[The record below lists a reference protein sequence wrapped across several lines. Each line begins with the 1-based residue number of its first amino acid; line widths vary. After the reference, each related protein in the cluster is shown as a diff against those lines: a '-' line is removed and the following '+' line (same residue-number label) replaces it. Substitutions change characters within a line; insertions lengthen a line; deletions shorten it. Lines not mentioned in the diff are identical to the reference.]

1 MPVVKWS
8 VSGLLF
14 ASVLSSLGYCATPDR
29 ITGAL
34 NNGQTVALVGSVHR
48 QALPQFDQ
56 GPADPALQ
64 FGSIT
69 LLTFP
74 SVAQRNA
81 LTQLVSEQQDPHSRN
96 YHKWLTPEQ
105 WADRFGLSLN
115 DVARITDWLESE
127 GFSNVQVA
135 RGRNW
140 ITFSGTA
147 AQVASAF
154 NTEIHSYNV
163 NGQMHA
169 ANATALNIPAALSG
183 IVSGIRGLNDF
194 HLQPRVIHR
203 IRPNYHSSSLQAQF
217 LAPGDIATLYDI
229 NALYGASTPVDGTG
243 QKLAIIGQTDV
254 YLADINDFR
263 TGFGL
268 SSIGCTTN
276 ASGVIT
282 ACSDPH
288 LQYVVADNLTDPQH
302 PLTTGDLS
310 EADLDLEWSGA
321 VARGAQLVYVNA
333 PATFSGNNLVSGG
346 VWEAWYWAV
355 DNQLAPVI
363 SMSYGLCEFGNPNI
377 MDPTTGMAGS
387 DEVELQ
393 KANSFG
399 ITFVNSSGDTGATEC
414 DNQTT
419 SAEGNL
425 AVGGYAAAYPAS
437 SPEVTGTGGNSISV
451 AELNDGTYWGKNNG
465 TNGGSVL
472 DPPGYIPEQAWND
485 DAELAA
491 FCAADPSNSLCK
503 QGGQNP
509 ARGWIPITNATTAQA
524 DIGISASG
532 GGSSNC
538 AMQNSEFTACVSGF
552 PKPAWQTV
560 KIPGQSNARFTPDV
574 SFLASPNFPGYVF
587 CTELSELNQAGTGSS
602 CATGVGNSVDKY
614 NSIIGG
620 TSVSAPIF
628 AGIVTLL
635 NQSLNST
642 GLGNVNPTLYRLAAS
657 PSNGAFHQVISG
669 SNVVAC
675 KPGTPGSPQPTALD
689 CPSGTSPQT
698 TGMQASN
705 ADAITGYNLV
715 SGLGSVDVNKLAIA
729 WAAATTVNF
738 SLSAS
743 TPSPASISAGNSTT
757 STITVT
763 PQNGF
768 TGTVA
773 FSCPSAPT
781 GVTCTANSVAG
792 GTGTT
797 TLTIATQPD
806 IAANIYTLTVTGSSG
821 GASSSTSV
829 AITVTATTQSF
840 TLVSNPTIGTLSVR
854 HGSSV
859 PINLVVTS
867 NNGFVTSTG
876 GNSQAV
882 LPLSYSCSG
891 LPSQANCLFNPN
903 SPTAAGTV
911 TLTITTIAPTVGR
924 LQPFID
930 GNRRIFYA
938 ALVPGLFGLILLSG
952 TRRRS
957 LRGIHRFGLVAIL
970 ALSTLW
976 LGSCGKSSNSSN
988 SDPGTPAG
996 NYSITVNATT
1006 GGAKPIANSF
1016 SFILNVT
1023 N

>member
-8 VSGLLF
+8 VSSLLF
-14 ASVLSSLGYCATPDR
+14 ASVLASVAYSATPDR

-34 NNGQTVALVGSVHR
+34 NNGQTVALAGTVYR
-48 QALPQFDQ
+48 QAIPKFDQ

-69 LLTFP
+69 LLTLP
-74 SVAQRNA
+74 SVAQRKA
-81 LTQLVSEQQDPHSRN
+81 LAQLVSEQQDPHSPN
-96 YHKWLTPEQ
+96 YHKWLRPEQ

-115 DVARITDWLESE
+115 DVARITDWLQSE
-127 GFSNVQVA
+127 GFSNIQVA

-147 AQVASAF
+147 AEIASAF
-154 NTEIHSYNV
+154 RTEIHGYNV
-163 NGQMHA
+163 NGQMHV
-169 ANATALNIPAALSG
+169 ANATALNIPAALGG

-203 IRPNYHSSSLQAQF
+203 IRPNYYSSSLQAEY

-229 NALYGASTPVDGTG
+229 NTLYKASTPIDGTG

-254 YLADINDFR
+254 YLSDINDFR

-276 ASGVIT
+276 ASGVIA

-288 LQYVVADNLTDPQH
+288 LQYVVADNLTDPQQ

-333 PATFSGNNLVSGG
+333 PATFSGSNLVSGG

-355 DNQLAPVI
+355 DNRLAPVI
-363 SMSYGLCEFGNPNI
+363 SVSYSLCEFGDSNI
-377 MDPTTGMAGS
+377 MDPITGTAGA

-399 ITFVNSSGDTGATEC
+399 ITFINSSGDTGAAEC

-419 SAEGNL
+419 SASGNL

-437 SPEVTGTGGNSISV
+437 SPEVTGTGGTSISV
-451 AELNDGTYWGKNNG
+451 ADLNSGSYWGKNNG

-472 DPPGYIPEQAWND
+472 DPPGYIPEESWND
-485 DAELAA
+485 NAEFGA
-491 FCAADPSNSLCK
+491 FCATDPGNPLCK

-509 ARGWIPITNATTAQA
+509 VPGWIPITNATTAQA
-524 DIGISASG
+524 DVGMSASG

-538 AMQNSEFTACVSGF
+538 AMENSGFTACMSGF

-560 KIPGQSNARFTPDV
+560 KISAQSNARFTPDV
-574 SFLASPNFPGYVF
+574 AFIASPNFPGYVF

-602 CATGVGNSVDKY
+602 CASGIANSVDKY
-614 NSIIGG
+614 DSIIGG
-620 TSVSAPIF
+620 TSASAPIF

-642 GLGNVNPTLYRLAAS
+642 GLGNVNPTLYKLAAA
-657 PSNGAFHQVISG
+657 PSNGVFHQVTSG
-669 SNVVAC
+669 NNAVAC
-675 KPGTPGSPQPTALD
+675 KPGTPGSPQPIALD

-698 TGMQASN
+698 IGMQASN
-705 ADAITGYNLV
+705 TDAITGYNLV
-715 SGLGSVDVNKLAIA
+715 TGLGSVDVGKLAFA

-743 TPSPASISAGNSTT
+743 APSPASISAGNSTT
-757 STITVT
+757 ATITVT

-768 TGTVA
+768 TGTVT
-773 FSCPSAPT
+773 FSCPSSPT
-781 GVTCTANSVAG
+781 GVTCTASPVTG
-792 GTGTT
+792 GSGTT
-797 TLTIATQPD
+797 TLTIATQAN
-806 IAANIYTLTVTGSSG
+806 IAANVDTLTVTGTSG
-821 GASSSTSV
+821 TASSSTSV
-829 AITVTATTQSF
+829 AFTITATTQSF

-854 HGSSV
+854 HGSRV
-859 PINLVVTS
+859 PIDLVVTS

-911 TLTITTIAPTVGR
+911 SLTITTIAPTVGR

-930 GNRRIFYA
+930 GSQPIFYA
-938 ALVPGLFGLILLSG
+938 ALVPGLFGLILVSG
-952 TRRRS
+952 TRRRL
-957 LRGIHRFGLVAIL
+957 LRGLPVFGLVAVL
-970 ALSTLW
+970 GFLTLW
-976 LGSCGKSSNSSN
+976 LGSCGRSNNSSN
-988 SDPGTPAG
+988 SNPGTPAG
-996 NYSITVNATT
+996 NYPITVNATT